1 MGWFTTQS
9 KQWELKIGWI
19 SYLAILFPFFF
30 PPLAMLYM
38 GILGKIRN
46 LILASFLWGGL
57 YTLGYILY
65 RLYADVQYV
74 DVLLF
79 CILLSGA
86 LVVAMYLKAF
96 LRRVHLRSIINI
108 KWNIEYDYVD
118 FMRRKKIS
126 EVLSVS
132 DFIDHLTQWQ
142 LQILNAEVRGS
153 IASMIQLTKSIT
165 MNNQHRSDLFIE
177 RHAYSIENMLQQYHQ
192 IELSKLN
199 NEVMK
204 SAEYKIRTTLLAA
217 TTAFENELNNK
228 DKYNHLTIEVDSEV
242 YIQDLKNRGL
252 L

>member
-1 MGWFTTQS
+1 MGWFTTKS
-9 KQWELKIGWI
+9 KQWEVKVGWI
-19 SYLAILFPFFF
+19 SYLAILFPILF

-38 GILGKIRN
+38 GIVGKIRN
-46 LILASFLWGGL
+46 LILASLLWGGL
-57 YTLGYILY
+57 YALGYFLY
-65 RLYADVQYV
+65 TLYGDVQNLNI
-74 DVLLF
+74 LLF

-86 LVVAMYLKAF
+86 LVVAMYLKVF
-96 LRRVHLRSIINI
+96 LRRVHLRTIIDL

-142 LQILNAEVRGS
+142 SRILNAEVRGS
-153 IASMIQLTKSIT
+153 IASMVQLTKSIT
-165 MNNQHRSDLFIE
+165 MNNQHMSDLFIE

-199 NEVMK
+199 NDVMK

-228 DKYNHLTIEVDSEV
+228 NKYTHLTIEVDAEV